1 MVRMAVVIGRRQIND
16 AVVESYAENGGDT
29 RAAMRDLGFE
39 WSAVEEFAER
49 TLAHYASNE
58 TPPEAACKGAFVLG
72 LEVGYR
78 IRRRERRG
86 RGRA

>member
-1 MVRMAVVIGRRQIND
+1 MIDRRRINE
-16 AVVESYAENGGDT
+16 AVVESYAEHGGDT

-39 WSAVEEFAER
+39 WAAVEEFAER

-58 TPPEAACKGAFVLG
+58 TPPEDACRGAFVLG
-72 LEVGYR
+72 LEIGYR

-86 RGRA
+86 GR